1 MLNGAMGPKPEKRT
15 IQVLSWLVVWRPVA
29 IWKEVA
35 AVAAAVVVAVMV
47 VAAAVVVAAVVVFQ
61 ARHPKVQMVSQ
72 YQGHLPKEK
81 VVYQGAKV
89 REEKVAAAEVTVAKE
104 VAVKKR
110 EAKEEEE
117 EDDPK
122 VVPIHAQ
129 GLGFGRRI

>member
-1 MLNGAMGPKPEKRT
+1 
-15 IQVLSWLVVWRPVA
+15 
-29 IWKEVA
+29 
-35 AVAAAVVVAVMV
+35 MV

-89 REEKVAAAEVTVAKE
+89 RAAAEVTVAKE
-104 VAVKKR
+104 VAVRKR
-110 EAKEEEE
+110 EAKEEEKEEEE